1 MAELN
6 VFGYRHGHSLLHRLD
21 VRSKL
26 ICLFLLTSSVVAA
39 SPAAMGPLTLLAVVL
54 WGGLHLPLR
63 LLGREMRLFL
73 IFLLVVF
80 TVRALVTPGTLLFA
94 WHGLQVSREGLQ
106 AGAAVV
112 WRLLVILVLGMVF
125 VTTTRPSHLKAA
137 TQWLLRPVPF
147 VSGRKA
153 ATMVGLMVRFIPV
166 LHQQVRETQSALAAR
181 GGGCRRLFPG
191 RIRYLLLPTM
201 RRVVLAA
208 DQLSLAMLARGY
220 QEKRSDPEL
229 RFSSADALALLAMGT
244 TLVVTLI
251 I

>member
-181 GGGCRRLFPG
+181 GGGAGVSSRGGSVTSCCPPCGGSSWRRTSFPWPCWPAATKKSAPIPSCVSRPPTPWPSWRWG
-191 RIRYLLLPTM
+191 RL
-201 RRVVLAA
+201 
-208 DQLSLAMLARGY
+208 
-220 QEKRSDPEL
+220 
-229 RFSSADALALLAMGT
+229 
-244 TLVVTLI
+244 
-251 I
+251 